1 MSILSSLAT
10 KVNPYAIYIKMAV
23 AALAVIA
30 IFFLWHQNQ
39 SLNKQLGAAQV
50 VVKQAQLDNQ
60 SNMATIATL
69 TGANKAFAD
78 KAAADQTQIAVLS
91 GQIESTNRA
100 LQNTRSDL
108 TAAQA
113 RDRNAPNAK
122 TLLDTDL
129 SVLVPDLVGRM
140 RAESSA
146 LTN

>member
-1 MSILSSLAT
+1 MSIITALAA
-10 KVNPYAIYIKMAV
+10 KVNPYATYIKMAAV
-23 AALAVIA
+23 ALAALAIL
-30 IFFLWHQNQ
+30 FLWHQNQ

-60 SNMATIATL
+60 SNMVTIKTL

-78 KAAADQTQIAVLS
+78 KAAVDQTKIAVLS
-91 GQIESTNRA
+91 GQIESTNRT

-122 TLLDTDL
+122 ALLDTDL
-129 SVLVPDLVGRM
+129 SVLLPDLVGRL
-140 RAESSA
+140 RDESAA